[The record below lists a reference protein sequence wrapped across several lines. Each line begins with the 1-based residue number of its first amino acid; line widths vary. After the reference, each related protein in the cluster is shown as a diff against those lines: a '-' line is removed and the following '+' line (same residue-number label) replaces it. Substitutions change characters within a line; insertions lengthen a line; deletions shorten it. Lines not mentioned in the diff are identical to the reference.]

1 MREKDGKT
9 FGFVRFTD
17 LNDQREALIH
27 MNGFNGLGEKPIK
40 VSMAIPKHTLAS
52 NIGDNSAQY
61 SHMYE
66 SYWSDRGAWANYGSY
81 QVSCFLRLPV
91 TDN

>member
-40 VSMAIPKHTLAS
+40 VPKGDHTVFGLFS
-52 NIGDNSAQY
+52 IKRPSG
-61 SHMYE
+61 
-66 SYWSDRGAWANYGSY
+66 
-81 QVSCFLRLPV
+81 CFYFLYF
-91 TDN
+91 